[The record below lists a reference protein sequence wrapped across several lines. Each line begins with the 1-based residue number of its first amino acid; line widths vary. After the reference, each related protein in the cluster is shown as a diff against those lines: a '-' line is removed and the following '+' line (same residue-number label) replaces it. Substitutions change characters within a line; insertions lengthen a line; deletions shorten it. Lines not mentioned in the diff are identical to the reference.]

1 MNKEDIKFLKN
12 LQYEMLTQDTVGQA
26 NPRFWVIIDKIKH
39 YGIDSDYGYD
49 GVEILSDGGE
59 IIATNLKELY
69 EFLIDNDEI
78 IVELLNEN
86 HLKIIKKP
94 YMSEYNVYDL
104 DGFMDIADEFDYD
117 SLNITYYKEDYKI
130 VENTLF
136 LTLNECKKHI
146 SNNNYHY
153 NQPSPYAM
161 TAWRSPQ
168 ISKLYAILE
177 NTNWEDMEV

>member
-12 LQYEMLTQDTVGQA
+12 LQHEMLTQDTVGQA

-86 HLKIIKKP
+86 HLKIIKKALH
-94 YMSEYNVYDL
+94 VR
-104 DGFMDIADEFDYD
+104 I
-117 SLNITYYKEDYKI
+117 
-130 VENTLF
+130 
-136 LTLNECKKHI
+136 
-146 SNNNYHY
+146 
-153 NQPSPYAM
+153 
-161 TAWRSPQ
+161 
-168 ISKLYAILE
+168 
-177 NTNWEDMEV
+177 